1 VLGEAPSLG
10 AKSSNI
16 PQLPIMRKNYPEGW
30 VYSYSSVSAASHTL
44 CNCPEIIS
52 APNILELFEII
63 YMFTLVQRT

>member
-1 VLGEAPSLG
+1 
-10 AKSSNI
+10 
-16 PQLPIMRKNYPEGW
+16 MRKNYPEGW